1 MKIFGVG
8 PNKTGT
14 VSIAEACQRLGLRVL
29 HDRKKGERI
38 CEALKVQANE
48 SKLLDPVIDELDNYD
63 VFLDGPYYEVI
74 SEIKNCVDDPR
85 FICLFRNIDDWV
97 NSRIV
102 HCLHNRVMGS
112 GKWIEIDTLTW
123 VEEYKEINKTVFGQL
138 GHGNHAIYMNV
149 AAGDGW
155 DKLCSLI
162 GCDVPDSPFPCYH
175 TTPEKLLQ
183 IHSKKSR
190 RRPLRRAPIILGVRS
205 MSDWQVGQ
213 NLLTSPWGDGWEKRL
228 QWWDEVFSMP
238 YHTYR
243 FNLQKIAKENWSR
256 IEGLD
261 SIVSIRSWQP
271 ELFHDAIIVPIDD
284 DDWLAPQICHVIRN
298 QIQPDTTAISWQ
310 ADRIECPH
318 CYAINTCGD
327 ANFYITNGYALTPN
341 YRDAV
346 GDEQFKDSL
355 LWHVHAADHAK
366 EHSRHLASVL
376 GAAPRTWAS
385 VTTLG
390 QFNSAKELA
399 DAAVK
404 AKSWHRKKFNE
415 FGDDYR
421 EEFIAL
427 WMLNQKLLKGIR
439 ACWLS

>member
-1 MKIFGVG
+1 MKIFGIG

-63 VFLDGPYYEVI
+63 VFLDGPYYEVMN
-74 SEIKNCVDDPR
+74 EIRNALDDPR
-85 FICLFRNIDDWV
+85 FLCLSRGMDGWI

-102 HCLHNRVMGS
+102 HCLHNRVMDAGNW
-112 GKWIEIDTLTW
+112 KEIDTVAW
-123 VEEYKEINKTVFGQL
+123 RKELRRIRCVIDNNLKSEDRLVW
-138 GHGNHAIYMNV
+138 MDV

-162 GCDVPDSPFPCYH
+162 GCDVPDSPFPYYH

-183 IHSKKSR
+183 IHSTKSR
-190 RRPLRRAPIILGVRS
+190 RRPIETAPIILGVRS
-205 MSDWQVGQ
+205 MSDWQDGQ
-213 NLLTSPWGDGWEKRL
+213 NLLTAPWDGWEDRL
-228 QWWDEVFSMP
+228 QWWDEVFEMP
-238 YHTYR
+238 YHVYR
-243 FNLQKIAKENWSR
+243 YGLQIIARKNWAR
-256 IEGLD
+256 ISGLD
-261 SIVSIRSWQP
+261 SIVSVRSWQP
-271 ELFHDAIIVPIDD
+271 ELFHDAVVIPIDD

-298 QIQPDTTAISWQ
+298 QIQADTTAISWQ
-310 ADRIECPH
+310 SDRIECPH
-318 CYAINTCGD
+318 RYVKNTCGD

-341 YRDAV
+341 YRDIV

-355 LWHVHAADHAK
+355 LWHVRAADHAK
-366 EHSRHLASVL
+366 EQSRHLDAVL

-399 DAAVK
+399 DAAVQ
-404 AKSWHRKKFNE
+404 AKSWHREKFNE
-415 FGDDYR
+415 LGDDYR
-421 EEFIAL
+421 EEFIGL

-439 ACWLS
+439 ECWLS